1 MFEELN
7 AHRQAVQENIRKAF
21 EVGFTGNEDLEKAY
35 QVGDEATDKH
45 GVTYYVH
52 ALNAAGKPLWRKK
65 KDSGAK
71 ATNSGLTE
79 QEKKEKSFLESAV
92 RSGHRL
98 SQRDANRLYA
108 LQRKER
114 QAVTT
119 ADKPGTL
126 KDAPKTEKPGQQQ
139 TKMKVDDTT
148 IDQTEYDKAYKTAIS
163 ATETEEHLKSS
174 LAKIEENIKTI
185 KDALA
190 NASDVTAGKLQ
201 NMLTASVSKKK
212 AIEDALKA
220 NKKSA
225 KVDVPYENLK
235 TINETIA
242 YAKTLSDFTFK
253 REKSDY
259 ISDGGKKFSLTNKNG
274 LKMTVDFVNDSEYVY
289 NFKDKYGNILYHNS
303 STNYNS
309 RTNWK
314 DLFNPKTWSSER
326 ISALESNISKYE
338 KASRSAKMRYDRSGK
353 SSDYQKYV
361 NNDIWAKNLITVLK
375 GVKKIAEL
383 S

>member
-1 MFEELN
+1 M
-7 AHRQAVQENIRKAF
+7 
-21 EVGFTGNEDLEKAY
+21 GNNEILEKAKRW
-35 QVGDEATDKH
+35 QVGDEATQKD
-45 GVTYYVH
+45 GTVIYVH

-65 KDSGAK
+65 KDGGAK
-71 ATNSGLTE
+71 AT
-79 QEKKEKSFLESAV
+79 
-92 RSGHRL
+92 
-98 SQRDANRLYA
+98 
-108 LQRKER
+108 
-114 QAVTT
+114 
-119 ADKPGTL
+119 
-126 KDAPKTEKPGQQQ
+126 QQ
-139 TKMKVDDTT
+139 TASASAPSSASST
-148 IDQTEYDKAYKTAIS
+148 KAPA
-163 ATETEEHLKSS
+163 AQP
-174 LAKIEENIKTI
+174 AP
-185 KDALA
+185 
-190 NASDVTAGKLQ
+190 
-201 NMLTASVSKKK
+201 SKKK
-212 AIEDALKA
+212 A
-220 NKKSA
+220 S

-259 ISDGGKKFSLTNKNG
+259 ISDGGKKFSITNKNG

-353 SSDYQKYV
+353 SSDYQTYV
-361 NNDIWAKNLITVLK
+361 NNDIWAKNLIAVLK